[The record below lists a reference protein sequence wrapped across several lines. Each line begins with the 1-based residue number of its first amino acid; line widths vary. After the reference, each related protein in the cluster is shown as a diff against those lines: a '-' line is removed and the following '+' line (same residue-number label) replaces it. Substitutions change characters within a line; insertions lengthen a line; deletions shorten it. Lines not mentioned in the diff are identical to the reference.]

1 MQTAITVALI
11 SAAVAL
17 SSAAFAFWG
26 QVRLKRL
33 SSDIDGLQ
41 ERERERRDAAKV
53 ARKYHEPLARSA
65 YDFQSRL
72 YNLLGKDFAGR
83 YLDRGNE
90 RERDYAVYNT
100 VFLIAQYFA
109 WTEIIRIAI
118 QYVDLGSDD
127 QTRQFARLQD
137 KIFALFTTDRFPSA
151 FRVFAGE
158 QRALGEW
165 MIRQTDLG
173 PECVGYGTF
182 VERMRSNEG
191 TDPIAR
197 YLADD
202 VKQFASDTAGRRLA
216 EIQNA
221 LIDLLDFLDP
231 ACVRFDKMN
240 RTKIP
245 AA

>member
-11 SAAVAL
+11 SALVAV
-17 SSAAFAFWG
+17 SSAAFTFWG
-26 QVRLKRL
+26 QVKLKRL
-33 SSDIDGLQ
+33 SSEIDTLQ

-53 ARKYHEPLARSA
+53 SRKYHEPLARSA

-72 YNLLGKDFAGR
+72 YNMLAKDFAGR
-83 YLDRGNE
+83 YLERGNE
-90 RERDYAVYNT
+90 REQDYAVYNT
-100 VFLIAQYFA
+100 VFLVAQYFA

-137 KIFALFTTDRFPSA
+137 KIFALFTTDRFPAA

-165 MIRQTDLG
+165 MIRQTEAG

-182 VERMRSNEG
+182 VERMRGDKE
-191 TDPIAR
+191 TDPIAK
-197 YLADD
+197 YLAAD
-202 VKQFASDTAGRRLA
+202 VKRFAIDTARPRLV
-216 EIQNA
+216 EVQNA

-231 ACVRFDKMN
+231 GYVRFDKLN
-240 RTKIP
+240 RTKVP